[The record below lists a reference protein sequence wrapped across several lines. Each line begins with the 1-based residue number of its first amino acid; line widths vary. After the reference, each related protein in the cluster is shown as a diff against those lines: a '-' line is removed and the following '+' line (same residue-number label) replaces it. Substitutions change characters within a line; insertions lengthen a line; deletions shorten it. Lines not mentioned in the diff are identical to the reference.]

1 MDAVLAKVEGAAT
14 GVELL
19 IVLAEL
25 QKLMVEPGGL
35 EVARADAGKLALIA
49 GVTAWREGHDAPEWT
64 QVTAMVFGE
73 VLKAFDK
80 AVGVVAVEV
89 AAAAAAAAEAAA
101 AAAAAAEAAEAAAA
115 PVLAAQLAASRVRV
129 EELEKINEDL
139 SAELEERDAARA
151 KELETNKE
159 LADKIRELE
168 ARQEAQEAERK
179 EEVDELK
186 EQVRDREEQL
196 RDLVK
201 THAANMEAARQGLR
215 QQEAAR
221 QAVVRRRQSEEADAA
236 APGAAAGG
244 AGGKAKGGKQEKKKK
259 GGKKGGDAKPKQEQ
273 KAAEKKPETIKDR
286 MNKLPKSSLTIDE
299 WKRTFSGVDRT
310 EASQRTA
317 FEWFTENMDWDG
329 YSLFIQ
335 EYKYNDENKMSFM
348 TCNGVKGFQQRT
360 EEMRKY
366 AFGMMHV
373 VGEEG
378 PFKVRGAWLV
388 RGSSMDDFIQA
399 NDECEY
405 YTWTKVAKDDAAA
418 LAAVNDCWS
427 AGWSEGSTLDGVL
440 IYDSFEFK

>member
-1 MDAVLAKVEGAAT
+1 MATASIPLSNLAFAHHPLPPLSFSLAPSHPPQIPTLETPEGSLFESNACARYIARLRPDKNLYGETFFESGQVDSWIDFCSHEVELPATMWVYPIMGYLPPHDVASSKAQDDMKRALTVLNNHLASRTFMVGKNVTLADLALFSALYYPMKLVLDSKFRKPYAHVERWFETIANQPEVLAVIGE
-14 GVELL
+14 
-19 IVLAEL
+19 
-25 QKLMVEPGGL
+25 
-35 EVARADAGKLALIA
+35 
-49 GVTAWREGHDAPEWT
+49 T
-64 QVTAMVFGE
+64 QVCK
-73 VLKAFDK
+73 KA
-80 AVGVVAVEV
+80 
-89 AAAAAAAAEAAA
+89 
-101 AAAAAAEAAEAAAA
+101 
-115 PVLAAQLAASRVRV
+115 LQ
-129 EELEKINEDL
+129 
-139 SAELEERDAARA
+139 
-151 KELETNKE
+151 
-159 LADKIRELE
+159 
-168 ARQEAQEAERK
+168 
-179 EEVDELK
+179 
-186 EQVRDREEQL
+186 
-196 RDLVK
+196 
-201 THAANMEAARQGLR
+201 
-215 QQEAAR
+215 
-221 QAVVRRRQSEEADAA
+221 

-373 VGEEG
+373 VGAEG

-388 RGSSMDDFIQA
+388 RGDTMADFIQA

-405 YTWTKVAKDDAAA
+405 YTWTKVEKGDAAA

-427 AGWSEGSTLDGVL
+427 AGWSEGSTLDGVE